1 MPRYTRRR
9 YGGADQVREP
19 EPKPQVKSYFQKMK
33 EKGSAAMG
41 YLSQHGMNVLKPG
54 LNHLH
59 AAAREVADHAYG
71 EAAVVGTQ
79 ATGMA
84 KNAAKGAITTGKI
97 AAQTGLRTI
106 PLSSTGGKK
115 YNTRKYKRYT
125 KRGGKSRKSKSRR
138 STKTHRRSRKYR
150 R

>member
-1 MPRYTRRR
+1 MGTYTRRR
-9 YGGADQVREP
+9 YGGATSAL
-19 EPKPQVKSYFQKMK
+19 KPQGKSYYQRMR
-33 EKGSAAMG
+33 EKGSRTMMHLGNKGMAAI
-41 YLSQHGMNVLKPG
+41 QPG
-54 LNHLH
+54 LDHLH
-59 AAAREVADHAYG
+59 AAANEVSQHAIG
-71 EAAVVGTQ
+71 EAGIVGSQ

-84 KNAAKGAITTGKI
+84 KNAAKGAITTGRI

-125 KRGGKSRKSKSRR
+125 KRGGKSRKSKSKSRR